1 MKKVLLT
8 TSALVAFAGYAAA
21 EVSFG
26 GEVTVG
32 YNDIEE
38 SGFYLEGELNITGT
52 AEFDNGVAVE
62 VTYGLDLY
70 DGTFDD
76 FPTVTVTTPWAT
88 LTVGEVEYA
97 GTDMFAI
104 VDGMNPGADLREIN
118 EEMVARVD
126 ATFGGF
132 SVGLS
137 FDTNLFSTPF
147 NNYPT
152 NELSIGAMGEFGA
165 FSFSAV
171 YDDTN
176 SMYGVQAG
184 TSFGGFDI
192 SVAYL
197 ASDATGDDSI
207 GIGLGTTFGNVGL
220 AAYYAINNGNAD
232 EFGVSADFTAG
243 AASIA
248 VWYEGVEGGVGEDFG
263 VDVEYAYNDNI
274 NLGAGYSDVDS
285 FYVFGTMMVGDAT
298 IGVSYNDDGDGD
310 QDDDYKAGVDVWMT
324 LPF

>member
-32 YNDIEE
+32 YNDLEE
-38 SGFYLEGELNITGT
+38 SGLYLDGELNITGT

-70 DGTFDD
+70 DGSFDA
-76 FPTVTVTTPWAT
+76 FPTVTVTSPWAT
-88 LTVGEVEYA
+88 LTVGTVEYS

-104 VDGMNPGADLREIN
+104 VDGMNAGADLREENDELI
-118 EEMVARVD
+118 ARVD

-132 SVGLS
+132 SVGVS
-137 FDTNLFSTPF
+137 FDTGLVNQNWST
-147 NNYPT
+147 NDI
-152 NELSIGAMGEFGA
+152 SVGVAGEFGA

-171 YDDTN
+171 YDDVNT
-176 SMYGVQAG
+176 MFGVQAG

-207 GIGLGTTFGNVGL
+207 GIGLGTTFGNVGI

-232 EFGVSADFTAG
+232 EYGVSADFTAG

-248 VWYEGVEGGVGEDFG
+248 VWYEGVEGGAGDDFG